1 MSIGAILIGMFL
13 GVLAGGLA
21 LLSGYS
27 FFMALWLYAAVGV
40 LSVLSIT
47 VALCAVHALQN
58 RKPEPRQL
66 V

>member
-1 MSIGAILIGMFL
+1 MSIGAIMIGMFL
-13 GVLAGGLA
+13 GLCAGGLA
-21 LLSGYS
+21 LFSGYS
-27 FFMALWLYAAVGV
+27 FFMALWLYGAVGV

-58 RKPEPRQL
+58 RKTEPRQL